1 MKDLDFGIGASG
13 KFQALLCVLLAV
25 FMSAL
30 GFGILTAP
38 MNMKPIL
45 ALLLKA
51 FIGLVF
57 GGIAAICMLFAI
69 RMIRGNSA
77 LPSELYA
84 RCLTCGERSSHD
96 LVCPICAEPPQNR
109 TVAIRIESD
118 DLLGELFGALILTG
132 VGCLGLFIMIGPYL
146 DGERRWW
153 ALIAFF
159 ALGLLMFVVG
169 IAGFGGLVITIWNRF
184 RAAKNFSF
192 ACQSPD
198 RLAHG
203 GGKLAWGKVIL
214 MQSEG
219 RVSAP
224 LTARGR
230 PEGGYRVSPGDMRL
244 VEAIATF
251 DAAGFIEMVDLTI
264 YNWCVGDTSGKTRS
278 SNPEFKRTVTCQTT
292 IKLSRMAF
300 PFHEDDDGD
309 VDHPENVSAVPRE
322 KPESR
327 DDAITRYLARYL
339 VAPQS
344 LTEFKN
350 RIDADPLHRTQ
361 FEMHARTLR
370 DRGIAVSGGLVEA
383 VIEALLRE
391 TPRAA

>member
-1 MKDLDFGIGASG
+1 MGASG

-25 FMSAL
+25 FMGAI

-57 GGIAAICMLFAI
+57 GGISAFCILYAI
-69 RMIRGNSA
+69 RTMGGTPK

-84 RCLTCGERSSHD
+84 RCLTCGERSPHE
-96 LVCPICAEPPQNR
+96 LVCPVCAEPPQNR
-109 TVAIRIESD
+109 VSAIRVNSD
-118 DLLGELFGALILTG
+118 DLLGQLFGALILTG

-169 IAGFGGLVITIWNRF
+169 LAGFFGLCLAFWNGVKTSRTY
-184 RAAKNFSF
+184 SF
-192 ACQSPD
+192 ACRGPD
-198 RLAHG
+198 RSTQG
-203 GGKLAWGKVIL
+203 NGQLAWGNIL
-214 MQSEG
+214 FMQG
-219 RVSAP
+219 KGQVSAP

-230 PEGGYRVSPGDMRL
+230 PEGGYRVSAGDMGL
-244 VEAIATF
+244 AEAIATF
-251 DAAGFIEMVDLTI
+251 DAAGFLEMVDLTI
-264 YNWCVGDTSGKTRS
+264 YDWCVGDASGKTRS
-278 SNPEFKRTVTCQTT
+278 SNREFKRSVDRR
-292 IKLSRMAF
+292 IILKLSATAF
-300 PFHEDDDGD
+300 VYQSDDEDDFDLERMER
-309 VDHPENVSAVPRE
+309 VPSPEMRKNG
-322 KPESR
+322 
-327 DDAITRYLARYL
+327 DDAIDRYLIRYL
-339 VAPQS
+339 SQPQS

-350 RIDADPLHRTQ
+350 RIDADPVHRSQ

-370 DRGIAVSGGLVEA
+370 DRGIAVSGVLVEA

-391 TPRAA
+391 TPRAG